1 MRTATGTSL
10 QKWVVALAVVTVFA
24 LPFAYSAI
32 VVPLSPSEQAWAGVA
47 LIAVAMLG
55 SQFPSA
61 RPFIIFLSGFASVRY
76 CYWRV
81 SASLNFDSTADL
93 TASLLLFGAELYG
106 LAILFLGY
114 FQTVQLIERT
124 PPSLRRF
131 PSIDVFIP
139 TYNEPVDVVRRTL
152 TGALAMD
159 YPNKRVYVLDD
170 GARPEIE
177 AVTAELGG
185 SYIKRDDNRHAK
197 AGNLN
202 HALGRT
208 SGELIAIFDADHVP
222 VRGFLRKL
230 AGFFEDPKVALVQ
243 GAQHFFNPDPFE
255 RNLNL
260 SGRVA
265 PEQNFFYQVI
275 QPGNDFWNSAFFCG
289 SCAILRRSALEAIGG
304 FRTDTVT
311 EDAHTAMELHSRG
324 YSSVY
329 YRTPLAAGLAT
340 ESFAAHV
347 KQRMRWA
354 RGMAQILRTDCPLLK
369 RGLTLA
375 QRVNYFNAMGHFFFG
390 IPRLILVLAPLSF
403 LFLGVH
409 PLKASAFEVVAYIL
423 PHIGLSTI
431 ANSMISR
438 RYRHSFWAAVY
449 EVSIALQTA
458 YVTMAAMVN
467 PKKGKFNVTD
477 KGENKDTAVFDWRNT
492 LFVQVLLGLTALGLT
507 VALPARLIW
516 FALHGTEASELDSIL
531 LNSFWALANLIT
543 LVAAVCVGIE
553 QPQQRR
559 APRVARRFACIVTG
573 AGATV
578 EGRTVDLS
586 ESGVRIEFRGRRI
599 AASQYRIRI
608 WGSDGA
614 TAEFEAEQVRRR
626 DGEAAFR
633 FISVSLEQYR
643 ALVHLIFGADDS
655 WVKQS
660 YPEDRVL
667 RSFWNL
673 LTTPWRATR
682 PRSPQGSVGL
692 SETTPETAPA
702 LAYRAPEV
710 MK

>member
-1 MRTATGTSL
+1 M
-10 QKWVVALAVVTVFA
+10 VALAILTAFA

-47 LIAVAMLG
+47 LIAIAMLG
-55 SQFPSA
+55 SQFRSA

-81 SASLNFDSTADL
+81 SASLNFDSAADL
-93 TASLLLFGAELYG
+93 TASLLLFAAELYG

-114 FQTVQLIERT
+114 FQTVQLVERI
-124 PPSLRRF
+124 PPPLRRF

-139 TYNEPVDVVRRTL
+139 TYNEPLDVVRRTL

-177 AVTAELGG
+177 AMTLELGG
-185 SYIKRDDNRHAK
+185 SYIKRHDNRHAK

-202 HALGRT
+202 HALGQT
-208 SGELIAIFDADHVP
+208 GGELIAIFDADHVP

-260 SGRVA
+260 NGRVA

-289 SCAILRRSALEAIGG
+289 SCAILSRSALEAIGG

-324 YSSVY
+324 YASVY

-347 KQRMRWA
+347 RQRMRWA
-354 RGMAQILRTDCPLLK
+354 RGMAQILRTDCPLFK
-369 RGLTLA
+369 RGLTLP

-390 IPRLILVLAPLSF
+390 VPRLILILAPLSF

-409 PLKASAFEVVAYIL
+409 PLKAAAFEVVAYIL

-449 EVSIALQTA
+449 EVSIALPTA
-458 YVTMAAMVN
+458 YVTIAALVN
-467 PKKGKFNVTD
+467 PNKGKFHVTD

-492 LFVQVLLGLTALGLT
+492 LFIQALLGLTALALT

-516 FALHGTEASELDSIL
+516 LALYGTETSELDSIL
-531 LNSFWALANLIT
+531 LNSFWAMANLIT

-559 APRVARRFACIVTG
+559 APRLARHFACTVTG
-573 AGATV
+573 GETTA

-586 ESGVRIEFRGRRI
+586 ESGVRIRFRGHPVL
-599 AASQYRIRI
+599 SSPCRIRI
-608 WGSDGA
+608 CGGDGA
-614 TAEFEAEQVRRR
+614 TGEFQAEHVRGGH
-626 DGEAAFR
+626 GEAAFR
-633 FISVSLEQYR
+633 FQNVDREQYR
-643 ALVHLIFGADDS
+643 ALVRLIFGADDS
-655 WVKQS
+655 WVRQG

-682 PRSPQGSVGL
+682 TRSTRQAGGL
-692 SETTPETAPA
+692 GESAPA
-702 LAYRAPEV
+702 KAPELASEV
-710 MK
+710 IK